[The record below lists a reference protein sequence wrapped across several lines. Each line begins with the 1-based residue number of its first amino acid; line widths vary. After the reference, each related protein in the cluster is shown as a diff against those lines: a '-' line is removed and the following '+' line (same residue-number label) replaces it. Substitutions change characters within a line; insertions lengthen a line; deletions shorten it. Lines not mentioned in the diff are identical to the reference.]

1 MSKAKVKEIRERDG
15 DDLRRDIAGL
25 ERKIW
30 ELRFERNSE
39 KAGNP
44 SRVRQMRRQVARMLT
59 VLRERELSEA
69 KQ

>member
-1 MSKAKVKEIRERDG
+1 MSKHTKEIREKSG
-15 DDLRRDIAGL
+15 DDLRRDVAEL

-44 SRVRQMRRQVARMLT
+44 SRIRQMRRQVARSLT
-59 VLRERELSEA
+59 VLRERETEE
-69 KQ
+69 QGQ

>member
-1 MSKAKVKEIRERDG
+1 MSKQMKEIRERSA
-15 DDLRRDIAGL
+15 DDLRRDVAEL

-44 SRVRQMRRQVARMLT
+44 SRIRQMRRQVARSLT
-59 VLRERELSEA
+59 ELREREIREQA
-69 KQ
+69 K